1 MTSVGLRIKKALK
14 SMVRFLERVLPPPA
28 FDRLYR
34 SAFPVYRALVWALY
48 LAACRLAFERREI
61 ELHQVL
67 GVKVGEG
74 GVAGMPLRPDWG
86 V

>member
-1 MTSVGLRIKKALK
+1 MSQTFVT
-14 SMVRFLERVLPPPA
+14 A
-28 FDRLYR
+28 FDALLMSRLNPLIVNHDFFLAR
-34 SAFPVYRALVWALY
+34 RRATAFLGP
-48 LAACRLAFERREI
+48 RLAFERREI